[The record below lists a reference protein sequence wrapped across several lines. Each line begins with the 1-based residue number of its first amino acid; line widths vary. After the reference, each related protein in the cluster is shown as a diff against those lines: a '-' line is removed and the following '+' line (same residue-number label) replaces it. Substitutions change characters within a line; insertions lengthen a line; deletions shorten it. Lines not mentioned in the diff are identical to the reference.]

1 MFFGP
6 AVARSDRLGES
17 SAESLQRLYSMYQ
30 HIAVRP
36 KTCRESDVLIFNV
49 QNSSVRELLEADS
62 NHPTFFAGAPSSP

>member
-1 MFFGP
+1 
-6 AVARSDRLGES
+6 
-17 SAESLQRLYSMYQ
+17 MYQ